1 MLDWHKPKYIDLPD
15 LRMAYWELG
24 TASHDRPSIILCHGF
39 PEMAYSWR
47 SVMPVLAEAGFHVIA
62 ADQRGYGFTGPAL
75 SDDNT
80 VASVELYDIAHLC
93 GDMANLLDGL
103 GLDKAI
109 FCGHDFGG
117 IMTWQLPFY
126 HPERIAG
133 LIGVNTPYIPRLALD
148 PIVAF
153 RAALDDD
160 MYIVAFQEF
169 GRAETMLDKDI
180 SKALRLMFRDN
191 GFKDDNAPT
200 GVNYELL
207 QVFQQDESE
216 WAGNLI
222 FDQSEI
228 DYYIAGFEKNG
239 FRAPI
244 NWYRNFSRNWQQS
257 KDFVQ
262 SIDTP
267 SLMVCAANDAIIPPS
282 MAEGMNKYIHD
293 LETYTIEN
301 CGHWTQNEQPD
312 QLNNILSEWLIRR
325 FT

>member
-153 RAALDDD
+153 RAALGDD

-169 GRAETMLDKDI
+169 GRSETMLDKDI
-180 SKALRLMFRDN
+180 SKA
-191 GFKDDNAPT
+191 
-200 GVNYELL
+200 
-207 QVFQQDESE
+207 
-216 WAGNLI
+216 
-222 FDQSEI
+222 
-228 DYYIAGFEKNG
+228 
-239 FRAPI
+239 
-244 NWYRNFSRNWQQS
+244 
-257 KDFVQ
+257 
-262 SIDTP
+262 
-267 SLMVCAANDAIIPPS
+267 
-282 MAEGMNKYIHD
+282 
-293 LETYTIEN
+293 
-301 CGHWTQNEQPD
+301 
-312 QLNNILSEWLIRR
+312 
-325 FT
+325 